1 MGFPWWLS
9 GKESICN
16 AGNEGLIHGPERFP
30 GEGNGNPLQDSCLG
44 NLMNRTW
51 RATVQGAAESDTIQ
65 QLSNNNNYK
74 MICI

>member
-1 MGFPWWLS
+1 MVKNLPA
-9 GKESICN
+9 N
-16 AGNEGLIHGPERFP
+16 AGDMGWILGSGRSP
-30 GEGNGNPLQDSCLG
+30 GKGNGNPLQDSCLG

-51 RATVQGAAESDTIQ
+51 RATVQGVAESDTIQ